1 MVRKLVRFFNL
12 LQVGLVYIA
21 EFLLVAM
28 VVLIFANVVLRY
40 VFNSGIIWSEETALL
55 IAVWFSFVAMALGV
69 KLRLHIHINVLSST
83 RIPAKLDA
91 LLWKIRDVV
100 VILVGAGMFW
110 WGWILIGFTMKSILP
125 ATGMPAGVLYIVVPV
140 AAIFIVFDGLMDLLG
155 ADTEEK
161 ALDEF
166 LNGTLSFHNLLSGRS
181 GGGENGGSDNG
192 AGRGG
197 DHA

>member
-1 MVRKLVRFFNL
+1 MVRKLVRYFNL

-28 VVLIFANVVLRY
+28 VLLIFANVVLRY

-55 IAVWFSFVAMALGV
+55 IAVWFSFIAMALGV
-69 KLRLHIHINVLSST
+69 KLRLHIHINVLSSA

-125 ATGMPAGVLYIVVPV
+125 ATGLPAGVIYMVVPV

-155 ADTEEK
+155 VDMEETV
-161 ALDEF
+161 LDQF
-166 LNGTLSFHNLLSGRS
+166 LGGTLSFHKLLSS
-181 GGGENGGSDNG
+181 QDGGSEKE
-192 AGRGG
+192 AGPGG